1 MKTPKNLTDLPA
13 TESEARALLEKMRWN
28 GRPACPKCGGDRP
41 YKLTPKAGSSTRQGV
56 YKCRACRKQFT
67 VTVGTIFEDSHIKL
81 AVWLKAIYLL
91 CASKKGMSAHQLHRM
106 LGVTY
111 KSAWFMSHRLRYAMS
126 QEPLA
131 SKLSG
136 IVEVDETYIGGVRRG
151 MRGRPAPNNE
161 KKTPVVALV
170 EREGRVQAF
179 PMERITSANVQD
191 AIRARVDRSAHM
203 MSDDLKAYHG
213 LDMGFAGHDTIVH
226 SRGEY
231 TRGIVHTNTVEGFFG
246 LLKRGIN
253 GVYHHVGKGHLGR
266 YCDEFAFRY
275 NSRDIT
281 DSARTELAVKGAEGK
296 RLTYRKPLTNGGR
309 A

>member
-1 MKTPKNLTDLPA
+1 MKTPKNLTELPA
-13 TESEARALLEKMRWN
+13 TEAEARAILERMRWN
-28 GRPACPKCGGDRP
+28 GRPVCPKCGGDSP

-81 AVWLKAIYLL
+81 TVWLKAIYLL

-111 KSAWFMSHRLRYAMS
+111 KSAWFMAHRLRYAMS

-131 SKLSG
+131 SKLRG
-136 IVEVDETYIGGVRRG
+136 VVEVDETYVGGKRRLTP
-151 MRGRPAPNNE
+151 GRPGPNSN
-161 KKTPVVALV
+161 KIPVVALV
-170 EREGRVQAF
+170 ERKGRVQAF

-191 AIRARVDRSAHM
+191 AIRARVHPSAHM
-203 MSDDLKAYHG
+203 MSDELKAYHG
-213 LDMGFAGHDTIVH
+213 LDMGFASHETVTHSKKEYVRGH
-226 SRGEY
+226 
-231 TRGIVHTNTVEGFFG
+231 VHTNSVEGFFG

-266 YCDEFAFRY
+266 YCDQFAFRY
-275 NSRDIT
+275 NSREMS
-281 DSARTELAVKGAEGK
+281 DSARTELAVRGAEGK
-296 RLTYRKPLTNGGR
+296 RLTYRKPTEG
-309 A
+309 